1 MLFSSS
7 VWLLKIAFFR
17 RSFLLRGHL
26 TPGDDALIPDFEPLA
41 SKDEIGLPERSIISL
56 P

>member
-1 MLFSSS
+1 MGNKGIEI
-7 VWLLKIAFFR
+7 VIAD
-17 RSFLLRGHL
+17 
-26 TPGDDALIPDFEPLA
+26 GDSTQIAKQIATYA